1 MRFFRQ
7 LFKKEWKK
15 ILWVL
20 GGVLLVWMVY
30 GVGQMVG
37 SQIQADNN
45 APVLGKKTTEEFVVE
60 VEAQKLKGSLVLS
73 DVARFYTQQGGQ
85 FLISD
90 FSRKASPDII
100 DRLRK
105 HIIVDGNLS
114 ISWQAAKVGEFQ
126 LLISSFMN
134 TFGQFV
140 IGLLYLFFAIAILM
154 YVRSMMAQG
163 GPFKKRFNHVDPDM
177 QKLPL
182 FTDVAGHQGP
192 KLEVEEIVTFLKHPE
207 RFSQTGARP
216 PRGVLLY
223 GPPGNGKT
231 LIAKAIAGESKAHFV
246 EQNASSFVQLYVG
259 AGAMAVRA
267 LFTYARKHKP
277 CVIFIDEI
285 DAVGGTREG
294 TMGGSEERVQT
305 LNALLAELDGF
316 ADNEQIVVMAATN
329 RLDHLDEALVRP
341 GRFDR
346 KVMITLPGRD
356 DRLEILNIHS
366 KRIPKLTADLSLWAD
381 RTQGFSGADLAN
393 LINESAMEASRSNVV
408 EVGEIEFQKARDRIL
423 LGPRNFGQHLD
434 PEERVKVAY
443 HESGHAIIRAL
454 VGSGKLDKVTI
465 LPHGQALG
473 VTVTRFEKEWT
484 LRTKSQIGRELMVT
498 LGGRAAEE
506 IFCSEP
512 SSGAFSDLQVA
523 SRMAR
528 QSLLHY
534 GFGDDFG
541 PYVPDGDALK
551 EDVERAAAA
560 WIRDLYKL
568 TLSLLE
574 THRSVVE
581 TLTQQLLKDDT
592 VPGEI
597 VHDWIQGLRPE
608 AIALFDAQKDTQ
620 YTKL

>member
-1 MRFFRQ
+1 
-7 LFKKEWKK
+7 
-15 ILWVL
+15 
-20 GGVLLVWMVY
+20 MVY

-60 VEAQKLKGSLVLS
+60 VEAEKLKGSLVLA
-73 DVARFYTQQGGQ
+73 DLARFYTQQGGQ

-105 HIIVDGNLS
+105 HITVEGNLS

-140 IGLLYLFFAIAILM
+140 IGLLYFFFAIAMLM

-182 FTDVAGHQGP
+182 FIDVAGHQGP

-267 LFTYARKHKP
+267 LFAYARKHKP

-393 LINESAMEASRSNVV
+393 LINESAMEASRSNVI

-423 LGPRNFGQHLD
+423 LGPRNFGQLLD
-434 PEERVKVAY
+434 PEEREKVAY
-443 HESGHAIIRAL
+443 HEAGHAIIRAL

-506 IFCSEP
+506 TFCSEP
-512 SSGAFSDLQVA
+512 SSGAFSDLQTA

-534 GFGDDFG
+534 GFGSDFG

-551 EDVERAAAA
+551 EDVERAAAI
-560 WIRDLYKL
+560 WIRSLYQL
-568 TLSLLE
+568 TLSLLD

-581 TLTQQLLKDDT
+581 TLTKQLLKDDT
-592 VPGEI
+592 VSGEV

-608 AIALFDAQKDTQ
+608 ALALFDAQKDIT
-620 YTKL
+620 YTDSDSPSHIPLKK